1 MTRVFIDTRPV
12 PSSERKLWIEA
23 GRNVGAVLGL
33 AGAIWVLSF
42 VFLDEPLF
50 RIVSLVLL
58 FGGLLIGGAKPAG
71 FPTRYPKLVR
81 GLVAGGLMALAVWQ
95 WLPPR
100 PEAEM
105 GWQPYSVTAL
115 EQAAAEGRPVMID
128 FFAEWCGPCHDL
140 DRRVFGRKEVVAAA
154 ERFVKLRADMTD
166 QTSVANAAIA
176 ERHAIA
182 AFPTVIFIGGDGR
195 ERPLTRLVGVESAKS
210 FLARLRAVL

>member
-1 MTRVFIDTRPV
+1 MSKVFIDTRRV
-12 PSSERKLWIEA
+12 PSSERKLWIEV

-33 AGAIWVLSF
+33 AGVIWVLSF

-50 RIVSLVLL
+50 QVVALVLL
-58 FGGLLIGGAKPAG
+58 GGGLLVGGAKPAG
-71 FPTRYPKLVR
+71 FPTRHPKVVR
-81 GLVAGGLMALAVWQ
+81 GLVAGGLMALAVWE

-105 GWQPYSVTAL
+105 AWQPYSVAAL
-115 EQAAAEGRPVMID
+115 EQAVAEGRPVMID

-140 DRRVFGRKEVVAAA
+140 DRRVFGRKKVIAAA

-166 QTSVANAAIA
+166 QNSAASVAIA

-182 AFPTVIFIGGDGR
+182 AFPTVILVGSDGR
-195 ERPLTRLVGVESAKS
+195 ERTSLRLVGVEPMDR
-210 FLARLRAVL
+210 FLARLLAVR